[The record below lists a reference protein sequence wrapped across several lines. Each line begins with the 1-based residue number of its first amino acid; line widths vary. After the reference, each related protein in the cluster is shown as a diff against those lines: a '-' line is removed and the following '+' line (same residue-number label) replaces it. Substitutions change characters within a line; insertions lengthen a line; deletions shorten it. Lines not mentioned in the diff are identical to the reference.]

1 VFKEKRKIGPTTT
14 TSTKWFNDSISI
26 LLIMCNRVWAP
37 FSNSARTD
45 GFKLY
50 HWSRAEDVN
59 DDYPF
64 AKLNKQIKVFQY
76 TNEEYEQHL
85 KHLGNR
91 WK

>member
-1 VFKEKRKIGPTTT
+1 
-14 TSTKWFNDSISI
+14 
-26 LLIMCNRVWAP
+26 MYRVWAP

-50 HWSRAEDVN
+50 HWSRVEDVN

-64 AKLNKQIKVFQY
+64 AKLDKKIKVFQY

-85 KHLGNR
+85 KNLGN
-91 WK
+91 